1 MWIAKAARNSCG
13 VSQYLLGFLYEKG
26 IGAEKNVHL
35 AAEWYAKAANKEIK
49 AGDQHSLIV
58 QFPGP

>member
-1 MWIAKAARNSCG
+1 MVFHNISLDFYMKK
-13 VSQYLLGFLYEKG
+13 VLEL
-26 IGAEKNVHL
+26 EKNVQL